1 MARFYRINYVREIE
15 GREDSC
21 EIFYEYRTDA
31 RSYFDNVIKNPII
44 ISMEMWEYTSNENG
58 LFDGHI
64 LREFQKGS
72 GITRYDIEVETF
84 ASGGGNY
91 HAIKEVDDIYYVVSN
106 HSLDELDWYEDEE
119 MGNWIDGNIVPE
131 LTTEQKAIHKE
142 LATALVTEY
151 PDAWYA
157 FKDIHKFSVV
167 GFVEQL

>member
-1 MARFYRINYVREIE
+1 
-15 GREDSC
+15 
-21 EIFYEYRTDA
+21 
-31 RSYFDNVIKNPII
+31 
-44 ISMEMWEYTSNENG
+44 MEMWEYTSNENG